1 MGCVSFFHHF
11 IGKNLLERRKRM
23 KNILER
29 RKRKKNII
37 DKTLDKYID
46 ELSGVYGSDWDV
58 VYHFLKEAPLLY
70 KTNCTSAQFDYVVQL
85 LIHMM
90 EKPDYKEKLL
100 DIFIEVILEYAMEI
114 GMTTFMVT
122 NLNTSLHSI
131 CFASPIVLYYDTL
144 FSSQDLPEYQKCKDL
159 IYEKKVAVP
168 GKD

>member
-1 MGCVSFFHHF
+1 MQK
-11 IGKNLLERRKRM
+11 I
-23 KNILER
+23 NIT
-29 RKRKKNII
+29 
-37 DKTLDKYID
+37 DKTLEKYSD
-46 ELSGVYGSDWDV
+46 ELSGIYGSDWGV

-70 KTNCTSAQFDYVVQL
+70 EINCVSAQFDYVVQL

-131 CFASPIVLYYDTL
+131 YYASPIVLYYDTL
-144 FSSQDLPEYQKCKDL
+144 FSSQELPEYQKCKEL
-159 IYEKKVAVP
+159 IYEKKVIISDKK
-168 GKD
+168 GE